1 MKFVK
6 IILSIVLVVCATNL
20 TLAQVKKP
28 IVKKKVVTKKVVKF
42 TPPVI
47 KKVPGTRIKLTTDS
61 GVIVLRLY
69 DGTPKHRDNFIKLAT
84 AKFFDSLLFHRVIN
98 DFMIQGGDPQSK
110 NAVAGSMLGSGDVGY
125 TVNFILYR
133 EKNIPSKR

>member
-47 KKVPGTRIKLTTDS
+47 KKV
-61 GVIVLRLY
+61 
-69 DGTPKHRDNFIKLAT
+69 H
-84 AKFFDSLLFHRVIN
+84 
-98 DFMIQGGDPQSK
+98 
-110 NAVAGSMLGSGDVGY
+110 
-125 TVNFILYR
+125 
-133 EKNIPSKR
+133 

>member
-47 KKVPGTRIKLTTDS
+47 KKMPHYR
-61 GVIVLRLY
+61 
-69 DGTPKHRDNFIKLAT
+69 
-84 AKFFDSLLFHRVIN
+84 AK
-98 DFMIQGGDPQSK
+98 
-110 NAVAGSMLGSGDVGY
+110 
-125 TVNFILYR
+125 YR
-133 EKNIPSKR
+133 R

>member
-20 TLAQVKKP
+20 TLAQE
-28 IVKKKVVTKKVVKF
+28 KKKVVTKKVVKF

-84 AKFFDSLLFHRVIN
+84 AKFFLCSRAILKIDDHVNSLL
-98 DFMIQGGDPQSK
+98 S
-110 NAVAGSMLGSGDVGY
+110 
-125 TVNFILYR
+125 
-133 EKNIPSKR
+133 